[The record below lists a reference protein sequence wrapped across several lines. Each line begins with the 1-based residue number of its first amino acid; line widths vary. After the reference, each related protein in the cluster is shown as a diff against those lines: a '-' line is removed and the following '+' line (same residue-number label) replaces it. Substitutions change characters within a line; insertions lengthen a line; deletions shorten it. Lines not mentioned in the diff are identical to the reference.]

1 MGKLFHQILSDRIGS
16 FLVGNGYLDVETQK
30 AFVGKISGCED
41 HNLVMGEIVTV
52 GEKNLDGL
60 LILLIFLKSGSNLG
74 SSVMLVS

>member
-1 MGKLFHQILSDRIGS
+1 MGKLFHQILSDRIGKY
-16 FLVGNGYLDVETQK
+16 LVGNGYLDVETQK
-30 AFVGKISGCED
+30 VFVGKISGCED